1 VANNISEL
9 RLGCRVRF
17 QDRWA
22 GQVDAVEVDES
33 WEVLNVVVRHGF
45 PRTSTVRLPLNAAT
59 GWSGDYLAFDEITS
73 VAAFGRELPPIAAPS
88 RPISRQTP
96 MATGNLRLAALMV
109 DNATRRVRAV
119 LARHGGT
126 LIGVPAEGVTFEGKV
141 MHLGVQPDAFV
152 THFNEDELRE
162 RVREGLAADRELTP
176 GESHYVEVEVV
187 DGNPR
192 LTGNVRT
199 KQSRESVHRCASAAL
214 GMAVNVEGLFDD
226 MQLET
231 EIGLAM
237 ERAGLTRGTEVYIRC
252 TLGAAVLFGYAPSQ
266 AVADQAVLTASRV
279 PGVREV
285 ASQIE
290 IGPGSRVPVA

>member
-1 VANNISEL
+1 MADNISEL

-22 GQVDAVEVDES
+22 GQIDAVEVDES

-59 GWSGDYLAFDEITS
+59 GWSGEHLAFDEITS

-96 MATGNLRLAALMV
+96 MATGNLRLTALMV
-109 DNATRRVRAV
+109 DHATRRTSAV
-119 LARHGGT
+119 LLQRDGT
-126 LIGVPAEGVTFEGKV
+126 LIGVPAGGVTFEGKV
-141 MHLGVQPDAFV
+141 MHLGVQPDSFV
-152 THFNEDELRE
+152 RHFSEIELRE
-162 RVREGLAADRELTP
+162 RVREGLAAERELTP
-176 GESHYVEVEVV
+176 GESRYVEVGVA

-199 KQSRESVHRCASAAL
+199 KQSRESVHRSASAAL
-214 GMAVNVEGLFDD
+214 GMNVNVDGLFDD

-231 EIGLAM
+231 AIGLAM
-237 ERAGLTRGTEVYIRC
+237 ESAGLTRGTEVYIRC

-266 AVADQAVLTASRV
+266 PVADEAVLTASRV

-290 IGPGSRVPVA
+290 IGPGSRVPVG